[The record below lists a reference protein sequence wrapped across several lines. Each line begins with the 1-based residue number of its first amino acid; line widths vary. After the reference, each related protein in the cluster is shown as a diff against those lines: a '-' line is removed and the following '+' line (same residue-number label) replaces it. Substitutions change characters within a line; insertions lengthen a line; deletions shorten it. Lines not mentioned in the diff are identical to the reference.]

1 MHKDCEKILYSEQ
14 EIQEKIKEVAAQL
27 DRDYDGK
34 NPLLVGILKGSFIF
48 FADLV
53 RAMKIDLDTEF
64 MAVSSY
70 GSGTTSSG
78 VVRFKKDLDVPIEG
92 RDVILVED
100 IVDTGYTLKH
110 LKELLYLRRPNS
122 IKIASLLNKPDR
134 RRVDLQPEY
143 KCFDCPDEFVIGF
156 GLDYDEKYRNLPYIG
171 VLKESVF
178 KK

>member
-1 MHKDCEKILYSEQ
+1 MHQDCEKILYSEQ
-14 EIQEKIKEVAAQL
+14 EIREKINEIAAKL
-27 DRDYDGK
+27 DGDYAGK
-34 NPLLVGILKGSFIF
+34 RPLLVGVLKGSFIF

-53 RAMKIDLDTEF
+53 RAMNIDLDTEF

-78 VVRFKKDLDVPIEG
+78 IVRFKKDLDVSIEG

-100 IVDTGYTLKH
+100 IVDTGFTLKH
-110 LKELLYLRRPNS
+110 LKELLYLRHPNS
-122 IKIASLLNKPDR
+122 IKIAALLNKPDR
-134 RRVDLQPEY
+134 RKVELEPDY